1 MHAPEV
7 CLACSRIERMCIEGM
22 CIERMHIESM
32 HIEDIRI
39 EGMPR
44 SCARR
49 TRARGGRGR
58 PHPGAARA
66 QNSQRRL
73 RLVVRP
79 GIERARITFSVPG
92 TIAPSSASVMPNSS
106 NTLLTFSP
114 TTQRSA
120 KR

>member
-1 MHAPEV
+1 MHPLEA
-7 CLACSRIERMCIEGM
+7 CLACMH
-22 CIERMHIESM
+22 IERMHIESM
-32 HIEDIRI
+32 RIEGMRI

-44 SCARR
+44 RCARR

-58 PHPGAARA
+58 PRRGAARA

-73 RLVVRP
+73 RLAVRP

-106 NTLLTFSP
+106 KTLLTFSP